1 MFLLNEFRVSV
12 ILKCL
17 GNFDQMRGPI
27 YFIVFVPN
35 LTVSNLGSSKIFLI
49 FVVLVTCRKRE
60 RAVTTTWPF
69 SLPLVTPA
77 FRSLPFL
84 P

>member
-1 MFLLNEFRVSV
+1 MFLLNEFRLSV

-49 FVVLVTCRKRE
+49 FVVLVTCRSKGI
-60 RAVTTTWPF
+60 
-69 SLPLVTPA
+69 
-77 FRSLPFL
+77 
-84 P
+84 